1 MMMIL
6 AIAVSTMITVAIV
19 VFAIQYYALRK
30 EQAKRD
36 KVFTSKGLVGGT
48 QEVPIAS

>member
-1 MMMIL
+1 MMIL

-19 VFAIQYYALRK
+19 VFSIQCYIYRK
-30 EQAKRD
+30 IIFKRD
-36 KVFTSKGLVGGT
+36 KICTRKGAVGVT